1 MSWQNPQQ
9 RKSTRIADREEK
21 HQDEYEMTASE
32 VRRIIGNLG
41 QEHKNTPKTDRFNR
55 DELSNQ
61 IVNYRLQLR
70 DNFPTRGEQ
79 YIDPGKWG
87 AAKKKRKT
95 KSKRKAKKMTKKLS
109 KRKAKG
115 NTKKRR

>member
-1 MSWQNPQQ
+1 MSWTNQPQ
-9 RKSTRIADREEK
+9 RKSTRIADREPT
-21 HQDEYEMTASE
+21 DEYGMTATD
-32 VRRIIGNLG
+32 VRHIIDDLTLQYENAPEETPRQIDEKKDLKIRIAEYRDQLS
-41 QEHKNTPKTDRFNR
+41 RF
-55 DELSNQ
+55 SNYQ
-61 IVNYRLQLR
+61 GR
-70 DNFPTRGEQ
+70 RG
-79 YIDPGKWG
+79 G

>member
-70 DNFPTRGEQ
+70 DNFPRGEQ

>member
-1 MSWQNPQQ
+1 MSWNPQ
-9 RKSTRIADREEK
+9 RTSTRIANREKE
-21 HQDEYEMTASE
+21 DEFGMTASE
-32 VRRIIGNLG
+32 VRRIIGNLA
-41 QEHKNTPKTDRFNR
+41 QEHKNTPKTTERDRFNR

-70 DNFPTRGEQ
+70 DNFPRGEQ